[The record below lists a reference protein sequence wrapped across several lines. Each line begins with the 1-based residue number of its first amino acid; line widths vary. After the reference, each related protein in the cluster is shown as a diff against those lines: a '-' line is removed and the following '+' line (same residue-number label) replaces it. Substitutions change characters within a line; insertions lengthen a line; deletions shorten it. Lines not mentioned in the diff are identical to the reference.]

1 MKYKAAVFDMDGTIL
16 NTIDDLR
23 DSVNAVL
30 AHFGYPKRSP
40 EEIRAFVGGGS
51 YQLIR
56 MALPEGCS
64 KKIVDE
70 VHDFYRPYYAAHSE
84 IKTAPY
90 PGIVELLSK
99 LKAAG
104 LKLAVV
110 SSKPD
115 GPVNT
120 LCKKYF
126 DGVFDI
132 SIGDRPDLERKPAPD
147 ALFLALKELGVDKD
161 EAVFTGDSEYDIA
174 IAKNAGVFGIA
185 VSWGYRDRDLL
196 AGLGPGSIA
205 DSCEDI
211 ERIILG
217 EH

>member
-1 MKYKAAVFDMDGTIL
+1 MEYKAAVFDMDGTIL

-30 AHFGYPKRSP
+30 SHFGYPERSP
-40 EEIRAFVGGGS
+40 EEIRTFVGGGS
-51 YQLIR
+51 YQLITL
-56 MALPEGCS
+56 ALPEGCS
-64 KKIVDE
+64 KETVDK
-70 VHDFYRPYYAAHSE
+70 VHDYYRPYYAAHSE

-90 PGIVELLSK
+90 PGVVELLND
-99 LKAAG
+99 LKDAG
-104 LKLAVV
+104 VKLAVV

-126 DGVFDI
+126 DGIFDI
-132 SIGDRPDLERKPAPD
+132 SIGDRPGLERKPAPD
-147 ALFLALKELGVDKD
+147 ALYLALKELDVDKKD
-161 EAVFTGDSEYDIA
+161 AIFIGDSEYDIA
-174 IAKNAGVFGIA
+174 IAKNAGVTGIA
-185 VSWGYRDRDLL
+185 VTWGYRDRDVLVSL
-196 AGLGPGSIA
+196 EPDNIA